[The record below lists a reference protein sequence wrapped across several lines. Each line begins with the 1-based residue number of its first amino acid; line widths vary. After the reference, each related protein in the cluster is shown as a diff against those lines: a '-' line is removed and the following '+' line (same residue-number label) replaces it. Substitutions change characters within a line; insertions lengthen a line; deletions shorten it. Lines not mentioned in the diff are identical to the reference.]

1 MEILEFQTEKPFH
14 FNWGGKFI
22 APDEHWVHITRN
34 LTDFELIVM
43 TQGELY
49 IAADEQEFVVH
60 ENEYVLMCPPCRQY
74 GYKPSTCT
82 FYWTHFAYNNW
93 QNNPIRHKTASG
105 TSNNAGLGN
114 RTHPERHKTNYG
126 APMMDDQPP
135 EIREDKIFLPVQ
147 AQIPRINRLIVLF
160 KQLQDCE
167 RKYHNRSLNNY
178 SLSAILCELYSQL
191 YLGGSSTA
199 LKEEQQ
205 QLYTDIV
212 DYISWRIHENI
223 KVSEIAAY
231 FDYNEK
237 YLTTFFKKVS
247 GTALKAYILDR
258 KMELAKAL
266 LTDSNQ
272 QIAQIGY
279 DLGFTDNHN
288 FSNAFK
294 KITGQSPSEYRE
306 TYAERMLFHQ

>member
-1 MEILEFQTEKPFH
+1 MQLFEFKTEKPFH

-22 APDEHWVHITRN
+22 APNENWTHIARN
-34 LTDFELIVM
+34 LSDFELIVM
-43 TQGELY
+43 TEGELY
-49 IAADEQEFVVH
+49 IAADDKQYTVH
-60 ENEYVLMCPPCRQY
+60 EGEYILMDPPCRQY
-74 GYKPSTCT
+74 GYKPSKCT

-93 QNNPIRHKTASG
+93 QNNPIVHNKTTVETAD
-105 TSNNAGLGN
+105 NAVV
-114 RTHPERHKTNYG
+114 
-126 APMMDDQPP
+126 
-135 EIREDKIFLPVQ
+135 LPTL
-147 AQIPRINRLIVLF
+147 AKIPRIDRLIVLL
-160 KQLQDCE
+160 KQLQDCD
-167 RKYHNRSLNNY
+167 RKYHNRNLNNY
-178 SLSAILCELYSQL
+178 SLTTIICELYSQL
-191 YLGGSSTA
+191 YLSTNHIA
-199 LKEEQQ
+199 VKREQM

-231 FDYNEK
+231 FEYNEK

-247 GTALKAYILDR
+247 GTPLKTYILNR

-272 QIAQIGY
+272 PIAQIGY

-288 FSNAFK
+288 FSSAFK

>member
-1 MEILEFQTEKPFH
+1 MNLLEFQIEKPFQ

-22 APDEHWVHITRN
+22 APDENWIHMSRN

-49 IAADEQEFVVH
+49 IASDEKEFAVR
-60 ENEYVLMCPPCRQY
+60 EGEYLLICPPCRQY
-74 GYKPSTCT
+74 GYKPSKCT

-93 QNNPIRHKTASG
+93 HNNPVLHENTSITTAG
-105 TSNNAGLGN
+105 NTQNAAAHSLSPQE
-114 RTHPERHKTNYG
+114 TIVLPPDG
-126 APMMDDQPP
+126 ADG
-135 EIREDKIFLPVQ
+135 KLFLPVSGKV
-147 AQIPRINRLIVLF
+147 PRIDRLIVLF
-160 KQLQDCE
+160 KQLQDCD

-178 SLSAILCELYSQL
+178 SLTTILCELYSQL
-191 YLGGSSTA
+191 YLSTSRIA
-199 LKEEQQ
+199 MKEEHM

-223 KVSEIAAY
+223 KVSEIADY
-231 FDYNEK
+231 FEYNEK

-247 GTALKAYILDR
+247 GTSLKAYILNR
-258 KMELAKAL
+258 KTELAKAL

-272 QIAQIGY
+272 PIAQIGY

-288 FSNAFK
+288 FSSAFK
-294 KITGQSPSEYRE
+294 KITGQSPSEYRG

>member
-1 MEILEFQTEKPFH
+1 MDILEFQIEKPFY
-14 FNWGGKFI
+14 FNWGGKFV
-22 APDEHWVHITRN
+22 APDENWIHMTRN
-34 LTDFELIVM
+34 LVDFELIVM

-49 IAADEQEFVVH
+49 IASDDKKFVIR
-60 ENEYVLMCPPCRQY
+60 EGEYALICPPCRQY
-74 GYKPSTCT
+74 GYKPSKCT

-93 QNNPIRHKTASG
+93 QNNPVIHRDNIKTTTKTARLPLPESSAERNTKSPTSG
-105 TSNNAGLGN
+105 CAEGTIL
-114 RTHPERHKTNYG
+114 
-126 APMMDDQPP
+126 
-135 EIREDKIFLPVQ
+135 LPLQ
-147 AQIPRINRLIVLF
+147 GKIPRIERLIVLF
-160 KQLQDCE
+160 KQLQDCD

-178 SLSAILCELYSQL
+178 SLTTILCELYSQL
-191 YLGGSSTA
+191 YLSTSHTA
-199 LKEEQQ
+199 MKEEQM

-223 KVSEIAAY
+223 KVSEIADY
-231 FDYNEK
+231 FEYNEK

-247 GTALKAYILDR
+247 GTSLKAYILNR

-272 QIAQIGY
+272 PIAQIGY
-279 DLGFTDNHN
+279 ELGFADNHN

-294 KITGQSPSEYRE
+294 KITGQSPSEYRG